1 MVDFSIERVVKYYI
15 LLLLLCYL
23 FLILP
28 FAGTGRGGK
37 SIYGDQFADEIHPK
51 LKHTGAGIISMANSG
66 PNSNGSQFFLTL
78 APTRHLD
85 GLHTIFGRVSGGI
98 GILNR
103 MGMIQTDEEDRP
115 TEPISINATTLLD

>member
-1 MVDFSIERVVKYYI
+1 
-15 LLLLLCYL
+15 
-23 FLILP
+23 
-28 FAGTGRGGK
+28 
-37 SIYGDQFADEIHPK
+37 
-51 LKHTGAGIISMANSG
+51 MANSG

>member
-1 MVDFSIERVVKYYI
+1 
-15 LLLLLCYL
+15 
-23 FLILP
+23 
-28 FAGTGRGGK
+28 
-37 SIYGDQFADEIHPK
+37 
-51 LKHTGAGIISMANSG
+51 MANSG
-66 PNSNGSQFFLTL
+66 PNSNGNQFFLTL